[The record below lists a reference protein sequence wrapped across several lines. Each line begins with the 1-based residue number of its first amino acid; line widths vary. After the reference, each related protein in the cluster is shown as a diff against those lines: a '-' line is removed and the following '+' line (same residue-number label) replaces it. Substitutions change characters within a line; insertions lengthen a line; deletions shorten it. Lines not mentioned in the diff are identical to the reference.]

1 MLLCDDAG
9 IWTPNRASLLQPKLC
24 CVFLE
29 VEMETRIPPAVLRI
43 LDPTHELRRPGE
55 RLLTASL
62 PLCLLEHVCGVMSSS
77 VLLCYIS
84 DLVEQLS
91 DLRTILLLII
101 EDGTGRYIWPQTCT
115 FLQAL
120 FDRFPFKQVTVGKEN
135 HAVSVCLLSKDFL
148 NLHHWPLVRDLGE
161 NSDLKD
167 CLPRMV
173 FPVALFPTPVFPTIT
188 TRSSASLYF
197 LLLFAYFLFSL
208 FKDPLFFLFYQL
220 LCLLEHFIG
229 VMASSVLLC
238 YVSDL
243 GEQLFDLRTILLL
256 IIEDVVLAVTSGHKF
271 LQTCTFLQELFDRF
285 SFELVSVGKE
295 NHAVSVCFF
304 SKDLLNL
311 LHCLLFFICESAQFD
326 DDQEDM
332 GSGSSKNNALNNI
345 FSVLVSNIPGVSI
358 TATFCPSTSPLA
370 FLQSTV
376 RDSGENSDS
385 KYSFPKMVFP
395 VALFPA
401 PVFPT
406 ITIRSASLL
415 YRSAE
420 CEQVEQRVQQ
430 LLVLL
435 QDFRARRL
443 SDWIRDLDSD
453 CGDVMQQ
460 PLIQQLQ
467 QGMLGVPCSHKLEAV
482 LRQLRCVS
490 RDPDVELRPLAAHL
504 FSCKDD
510 ITQSYLSLGHMV
522 SCYNQ
527 VLQDGLQ
534 VERPLIQDQLQD
546 LDQDLAELQSRTWG
560 STGVHQLVQQLSQ
573 RILKFHST
581 VSEARANMDAMTRII
596 QGWAELHLLHSGD
609 FLPEGGA
616 SGRSH
621 RCITEEG
628 QELLRLTQVNC
639 SLYAAGH
646 APPAWSSYLEH
657 IDDRVQDALLNMM
670 HTALTFLCDSMSP
683 KSCSVF
689 LTVSLQLQETGSVF
703 EPSVGGGLSDLL
715 QSFINDVYSA
725 ASLPPR
731 ISAGHHG
738 NYQQEPRLSALEQEV
753 MRRLQKV
760 KEEAELLQV
769 KMDRYSH
776 LWQSDR
782 QAVMQEFLT
791 YSRQLGPEELEA
803 PEAPPTL
810 NDFQREVSLT
820 CHSERSLT
828 CHSQRSLTC
837 HSERSLTC
845 QVSPQRDRML
855 YMCIS
860 VFQLQAL
867 SSLQVELSH
876 LDEQRLLGWLKVEL
890 RPFRD
895 SLLSIIQEW
904 SDMYTQHLLSS
915 VSTSLQQVTQ
925 HTDEDSSSTS
935 GFPVTETLMLLEAA
949 GDSPFCL
956 FYQLLCL
963 LEHFIGLSD
972 LRTILHLI
980 IEDLV
985 LPVTSGHKFL
995 QLFTFLQELF
1005 DRCSFELITV
1015 SKENHAESVCFFS
1028 KDFLNL
1034 PNRLLFF
1041 ICESVQFD
1049 DDQED
1054 MGSRSSKNNALP
1066 TSFLVLFSSVLV
1078 SNRPGVS
1085 MTATFCPST
1094 SPKALAQALVR
1105 DLKENSDLKYS
1116 FPRMVFPV
1124 ALFPAPVFPTITIR
1138 STLSLILC
1146 FSSSSSLSAS
1156 WNISLA

>member
-1 MLLCDDAG
+1 MEGSRDERIEVILRLTLSSLGLQMEVWRDFLSEEENQVTLSSFFSIADYSNLFLCRDPGLCISLTFPSQTSSKVLVLSRSSRAVISAENIRDMLIMQEVQGGGAVSCISAVCQEVTCPLLSNPDPSGSWAAGVAEEALRFMERQKNEALVMEAQIRGRTFLPQPHALHDNRLHGDVDHDGDLHDD
-9 IWTPNRASLLQPKLC
+9 
-24 CVFLE
+24 V
-29 VEMETRIPPAVLRI
+29 
-43 LDPTHELRRPGE
+43 DE
-55 RLLTASL
+55 RK
-62 PLCLLEHVCGVMSSS
+62 
-77 VLLCYIS
+77 
-84 DLVEQLS
+84 LS
-91 DLRTILLLII
+91 DLKLLHACDWTIIEWAELVSEFLQQDSSQAVLDGLKPLPCEEFNFWRNRLKNLLHIQQQLSSSRAQQVASIVQQADSVYLSTLRDIHTDLQQGLREAQDVTENLERVQQKLEELQLMEFQQLEANMAAVMEEVQLLWVRSESYCKPCRVVVLLQEVCNLFIQRSRDFLQGGGELLKGLLSGPDEVLQGVSLVVRTLQTFRETFMLSKGRLQDMKQEGAAQSWDFPTHLVFLHLDDFLLHLQNIQEVFRVSLQLRQLEEAVVSGTGGRKWTEEVQEVYQDFLLHVTSLSECSCDPTDPENQGFRLLL
-101 EDGTGRYIWPQTCT
+101 DQ
-115 FLQAL
+115 FQLQVE
-120 FDRFPFKQVTVGKEN
+120 QVEQRL
-135 HAVSVCLLSKDFL
+135 VSVLCRALQDSSEPASSAKLLQMFSF
-148 NLHHWPLVRDLGE
+148 V
-161 NSDLKD
+161 
-167 CLPRMV
+167 LPR
-173 FPVALFPTPVFPTIT
+173 PVILEQLRPH
-188 TRSSASLYF
+188 LLQLLQGF
-197 LLLFAYFLFSL
+197 LLELDS
-208 FKDPLFFLFYQL
+208 
-220 LCLLEHFIG
+220 I
-229 VMASSVLLC
+229 
-238 YVSDL
+238 
-243 GEQLFDLRTILLL
+243 EQLFHTQRETAHTFSCYTPPPAAALCWSRQLRLRAEHTLHLY
-256 IIEDVVLAVTSGHKF
+256 TSLTH
-271 LQTCTFLQELFDRF
+271 
-285 SFELVSVGKE
+285 
-295 NHAVSVCFF
+295 
-304 SKDLLNL
+304 
-311 LHCLLFFICESAQFD
+311 
-326 DDQEDM
+326 
-332 GSGSSKNNALNNI
+332 
-345 FSVLVSNIPGVSI
+345 
-358 TATFCPSTSPLA
+358 
-370 FLQSTV
+370 
-376 RDSGENSDS
+376 
-385 KYSFPKMVFP
+385 
-395 VALFPA
+395 
-401 PVFPT
+401 
-406 ITIRSASLL
+406 L

-420 CEQVEQRVQQ
+420 GEQVEQRVQQ
-430 LLVLL
+430 VLVLL

-482 LRQLRCVS
+482 LRELRCVS

-546 LDQDLAELQSRTWG
+546 LDRDLAELQSRTWG

-621 RCITEEG
+621 RRITEEG

-657 IDDRVQDALLNMM
+657 IDHRVQDALLNMM

-683 KSCSVF
+683 TSCSVF
-689 LTVSLQLQETGSVF
+689 LTVSLQLQEAGSVF

-715 QSFINDVYSA
+715 QSFINGVYSA

-731 ISAGHHG
+731 ISASHRG

-810 NDFQREVSLT
+810 KDFQRE
-820 CHSERSLT
+820 
-828 CHSQRSLTC
+828 
-837 HSERSLTC
+837 
-845 QVSPQRDRML
+845 
-855 YMCIS
+855 
-860 VFQLQAL
+860 LQAL

-890 RPFRD
+890 HPFRD

-925 HTDEDSSSTS
+925 HTDEDSSSS
-935 GFPVTETLMLLEAA
+935 SEFPVTETLLLLEAT
-949 GDSPFCL
+949 GV
-956 FYQLLCL
+956 QLP
-963 LEHFIGLSD
+963 EH
-972 LRTILHLI
+972 
-980 IEDLV
+980 
-985 LPVTSGHKFL
+985 
-995 QLFTFLQELF
+995 
-1005 DRCSFELITV
+1005 
-1015 SKENHAESVCFFS
+1015 
-1028 KDFLNL
+1028 
-1034 PNRLLFF
+1034 
-1041 ICESVQFD
+1041 
-1049 DDQED
+1049 
-1054 MGSRSSKNNALP
+1054 
-1066 TSFLVLFSSVLV
+1066 
-1078 SNRPGVS
+1078 
-1085 MTATFCPST
+1085 
-1094 SPKALAQALVR
+1094 
-1105 DLKENSDLKYS
+1105 
-1116 FPRMVFPV
+1116 
-1124 ALFPAPVFPTITIR
+1124 
-1138 STLSLILC
+1138 
-1146 FSSSSSLSAS
+1146 LSAQ
-1156 WNISLA
+1156 LQV

>member
-1 MLLCDDAG
+1 MEGSRDERIEVILRLTLSSLGLQMEVWRDFLSEEENQVTLSSFFSIADYSNLFLCRDPGLCISLTFPSQTSSKVLVLSRSSRAVISAENIRDMLIMQEVQGGGAVSCISAVCQEVTCPLLSNPDPSGGWAAGVAEEALRFMERQKNEALVMEAQIHGRTFLPQPHALHDNRLHGDVDHDGDLHDD
-9 IWTPNRASLLQPKLC
+9 
-24 CVFLE
+24 V
-29 VEMETRIPPAVLRI
+29 
-43 LDPTHELRRPGE
+43 DE
-55 RLLTASL
+55 RK
-62 PLCLLEHVCGVMSSS
+62 
-77 VLLCYIS
+77 
-84 DLVEQLS
+84 LS
-91 DLRTILLLII
+91 DLKLLHACDWTIIEWAELVSEFLQQDSSQAVLDGLKPLPCEEFNFWRNRLKNLLHIQQQADSVYLSTLRDIHTDLQQGLREAQDVTENLERVQQKLEELQLMEFQQLEANMAAVMEEVQLLWSRDFLQGGGELLKGLLSGPDEVLQDVSLVVRTLQTLRETFIQSKRRLQDMKQEGAAQSWDFPSQLVFLHLDNFLLHLQNIQEVFRVSLQLRQLEEAVVSGAGGRKWTEEVQEVYQDFLRHVTSLSECSCDPTDPEHQGFRLLL
-101 EDGTGRYIWPQTCT
+101 DQ
-115 FLQAL
+115 FQLQVE
-120 FDRFPFKQVTVGKEN
+120 QVEQRL
-135 HAVSVCLLSKDFL
+135 VSVLCRALQ
-148 NLHHWPLVRDLGE
+148 
-161 NSDLKD
+161 D
-167 CLPRMV
+167 CSEP
-173 FPVALFPTPVFPTIT
+173 A
-188 TRSSASLYF
+188 SSAKLLQMFSFMLHRPVIQEQLRPHLLHLLQGF
-197 LLLFAYFLFSL
+197 LLEL
-208 FKDPLFFLFYQL
+208 DT
-220 LCLLEHFIG
+220 I
-229 VMASSVLLC
+229 
-238 YVSDL
+238 
-243 GEQLFDLRTILLL
+243 EQLFYTQRLKAHTFSCYTPPPAAALCWSRQLRLRAEHT
-256 IIEDVVLAVTSGHKF
+256 
-271 LQTCTFLQELFDRF
+271 
-285 SFELVSVGKE
+285 
-295 NHAVSVCFF
+295 
-304 SKDLLNL
+304 
-311 LHCLLFFICESAQFD
+311 LHLY
-326 DDQEDM
+326 
-332 GSGSSKNNALNNI
+332 SSLKH
-345 FSVLVSNIPGVSI
+345 
-358 TATFCPSTSPLA
+358 
-370 FLQSTV
+370 
-376 RDSGENSDS
+376 
-385 KYSFPKMVFP
+385 
-395 VALFPA
+395 
-401 PVFPT
+401 
-406 ITIRSASLL
+406 L

-683 KSCSVF
+683 K
-689 LTVSLQLQETGSVF
+689 LQETGSVF

-738 NYQQEPRLSALEQEV
+738 NYQVCLQQEPRLSALEQEV

-810 NDFQREVSLT
+810 KDFQRE
-820 CHSERSLT
+820 
-828 CHSQRSLTC
+828 
-837 HSERSLTC
+837 
-845 QVSPQRDRML
+845 
-855 YMCIS
+855 
-860 VFQLQAL
+860 LQAL
-867 SSLQVELSH
+867 SSLQVELSQ

-925 HTDEDSSSTS
+925 HTDEDSSSSS
-935 GFPVTETLMLLEAA
+935 GFPVTETLLLLEAA
-949 GDSPFCL
+949 GV
-956 FYQLLCL
+956 QLP
-963 LEHFIGLSD
+963 EH
-972 LRTILHLI
+972 
-980 IEDLV
+980 
-985 LPVTSGHKFL
+985 
-995 QLFTFLQELF
+995 
-1005 DRCSFELITV
+1005 
-1015 SKENHAESVCFFS
+1015 
-1028 KDFLNL
+1028 
-1034 PNRLLFF
+1034 
-1041 ICESVQFD
+1041 
-1049 DDQED
+1049 
-1054 MGSRSSKNNALP
+1054 
-1066 TSFLVLFSSVLV
+1066 
-1078 SNRPGVS
+1078 
-1085 MTATFCPST
+1085 
-1094 SPKALAQALVR
+1094 
-1105 DLKENSDLKYS
+1105 
-1116 FPRMVFPV
+1116 
-1124 ALFPAPVFPTITIR
+1124 
-1138 STLSLILC
+1138 
-1146 FSSSSSLSAS
+1146 LSAQ
-1156 WNISLA
+1156 LQV

>member
-1 MLLCDDAG
+1 MEGSRDERIEVILRLTLSSLGLQMEVWRDFLSEEENQVTLSSFFSIADYSNLFLCRDPGLCISLTFPSQTSSKVLVLSRSSRAVISAENIRDML
-9 IWTPNRASLLQPKLC
+9 IMQ
-24 CVFLE
+24 E
-29 VEMETRIPPAVLRI
+29 VEGGGAVSCISAICQEVTCPLLSNPDPSGSWAAGVAEEALRFMERQKNEALVMEAQIRGRTFLPQPHALHDNRLHGDVDHDGDLH
-43 LDPTHELRRPGE
+43 DDVDE
-55 RLLTASL
+55 RKLSKK
-62 PLCLLEHVCGVMSSS
+62 
-77 VLLCYIS
+77 
-84 DLVEQLS
+84 LS
-91 DLRTILLLII
+91 DLKLLHACDWTIIEWAELVSEFLQQDSSQAVLDGLKPLPCEEFNFWRNRLKNLLHIQQQADSVYLSTLRDIHTDLQQGLREAQDVTENLERVQQKLEELQLMEFQQLEANMAAVMEEVQLLWVRSESYCKPCRVVVLLQEVCNLFIQRSRDFLQGGGELLKGLLSGPDEVLQGVSLVVRTLQTLRETFILSKGRLQDMKQEGAAQSWDFPSHLVFLHLDDFLLHLQNIQEVFRVSLQLRQLEEAVVSGTGGRKWTEEVQEVYQDFLLHVTSLSECSCDPTDPENQGFRLLL
-101 EDGTGRYIWPQTCT
+101 DQ
-115 FLQAL
+115 FQLQVE
-120 FDRFPFKQVTVGKEN
+120 QVEQRL
-135 HAVSVCLLSKDFL
+135 VSVLCRALQDSSEPASSAKLLQMFSF
-148 NLHHWPLVRDLGE
+148 V
-161 NSDLKD
+161 
-167 CLPRMV
+167 LPR
-173 FPVALFPTPVFPTIT
+173 PVIQEQLRPHL
-188 TRSSASLYF
+188 RHLLQGF
-197 LLLFAYFLFSL
+197 LL
-208 FKDPLFFLFYQL
+208 QL
-220 LCLLEHFIG
+220 DTI
-229 VMASSVLLC
+229 
-238 YVSDL
+238 
-243 GEQLFDLRTILLL
+243 EQLFHTQRETAHTFSRYTPPPAAALCWSRQLRLRAEHTLHLY
-256 IIEDVVLAVTSGHKF
+256 TSLTH
-271 LQTCTFLQELFDRF
+271 
-285 SFELVSVGKE
+285 
-295 NHAVSVCFF
+295 
-304 SKDLLNL
+304 
-311 LHCLLFFICESAQFD
+311 
-326 DDQEDM
+326 
-332 GSGSSKNNALNNI
+332 
-345 FSVLVSNIPGVSI
+345 
-358 TATFCPSTSPLA
+358 
-370 FLQSTV
+370 
-376 RDSGENSDS
+376 
-385 KYSFPKMVFP
+385 
-395 VALFPA
+395 
-401 PVFPT
+401 
-406 ITIRSASLL
+406 L

-430 LLVLL
+430 VLVLL

-482 LRQLRCVS
+482 LRELRCVS

-546 LDQDLAELQSRTWG
+546 LDQDLAELQSRTWA
-560 STGVHQLVQQLSQ
+560 STGGVSLTGFIIEAGGVHQLVQQLSQ

-657 IDDRVQDALLNMM
+657 IDRRVQDALLNMM
-670 HTALTFLCDSMSP
+670 HTALTFL
-683 KSCSVF
+683 
-689 LTVSLQLQETGSVF
+689 LSLQLQETGSVF

-715 QSFINDVYSA
+715 QSFINGVYSA

-731 ISAGHHG
+731 ISAGHRG

-810 NDFQREVSLT
+810 KDFQRE
-820 CHSERSLT
+820 
-828 CHSQRSLTC
+828 
-837 HSERSLTC
+837 
-845 QVSPQRDRML
+845 
-855 YMCIS
+855 
-860 VFQLQAL
+860 LQAL

-890 RPFRD
+890 HPFRD

-925 HTDEDSSSTS
+925 HTDEDSSSSS
-935 GFPVTETLMLLEAA
+935 GFPVTETLLLLEAT
-949 GDSPFCL
+949 GV
-956 FYQLLCL
+956 QLP
-963 LEHFIGLSD
+963 EH
-972 LRTILHLI
+972 
-980 IEDLV
+980 
-985 LPVTSGHKFL
+985 
-995 QLFTFLQELF
+995 
-1005 DRCSFELITV
+1005 
-1015 SKENHAESVCFFS
+1015 
-1028 KDFLNL
+1028 
-1034 PNRLLFF
+1034 
-1041 ICESVQFD
+1041 
-1049 DDQED
+1049 
-1054 MGSRSSKNNALP
+1054 
-1066 TSFLVLFSSVLV
+1066 
-1078 SNRPGVS
+1078 
-1085 MTATFCPST
+1085 
-1094 SPKALAQALVR
+1094 
-1105 DLKENSDLKYS
+1105 
-1116 FPRMVFPV
+1116 
-1124 ALFPAPVFPTITIR
+1124 
-1138 STLSLILC
+1138 
-1146 FSSSSSLSAS
+1146 LSAQ
-1156 WNISLA
+1156 LQV